1 MSRSEIE
8 ESVAES
14 AIPLAGHTR
23 WPTAIVQLEPPAGA
37 ELIGPHPGVGS
48 SRRRVGVD
56 ASKVERAI
64 AAEIARSA
72 PPRQRRSD
80 PGIAFGRRRDR
91 GTSPRARPTDRNEKP
106 RLGGS
111 GLLVTGCRERGLIP
125 RAPTP
130 ADTGRRGWASRR
142 GRCGRPVRSS
152 SSPVKVVR
160 SSRGFGG
167 TRNQAPVAPH
177 QHPGHGAQPRLEPI
191 PRWRLTKVLGHELDV
206 AAINVYRRSA
216 HVSPMQQ
223 FKLGRRATPYFG
235 DDPEAV
241 PRSVAA

>member
-130 ADTGRRGWASRR
+130 ADTCQHGWAPRR
-142 GRCGRPVRSS
+142 GRCGRPVRRALHRS
-152 SSPVKVVR
+152 R
-160 SSRGFGG
+160 SS
-167 TRNQAPVAPH
+167 TRAELWRH
-177 QHPGHGAQPRLEPI
+177 AQPGAGGAAPASGS
-191 PRWRLTKVLGHELDV
+191 WR
-206 AAINVYRRSA
+206 AAAAR
-216 HVSPMQQ
+216 
-223 FKLGRRATPYFG
+223 
-235 DDPEAV
+235 AV
-241 PRSVAA
+241 PNGGV